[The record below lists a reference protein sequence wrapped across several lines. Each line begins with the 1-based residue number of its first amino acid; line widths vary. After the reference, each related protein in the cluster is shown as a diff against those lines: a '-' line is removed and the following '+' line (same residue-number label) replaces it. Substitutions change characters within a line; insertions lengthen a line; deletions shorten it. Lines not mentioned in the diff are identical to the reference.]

1 MALKRMGYGGKLVAH
16 GLRSIASTVLN
27 EHQFSADVVEV
38 ALAHVDGNQT
48 RRDYNNAKYLEQ
60 RRIMMGWWSDY
71 IEAAAMGNMGL
82 AQKNSNVLQYFG

>member
-1 MALKRMGYGGKLVAH
+1 MLLLTTYLIKNAKRGASKHAIKAAL
-16 GLRSIASTVLN
+16 I
-27 EHQFSADVVEV
+27 ADVVEV

-82 AQKNSNVLQYFG
+82 TQKNSNVLQYFG